1 MPDREWLLRHRRGLI
16 VFVLATGMLL
26 AGLWLV
32 SATFREWGW
41 AIWHALHLENDEA
54 LRRYFDSLGNW
65 APPASVLLMIA
76 QALIAPVPLSV
87 IALANGLA
95 FGVIGG
101 TLISL
106 VGYLAAALLS
116 FGLARAFGR
125 TLVERIM
132 GRDQKIPVGHWLEK
146 YGIWAL
152 FLVRLLPGMP
162 SDLMSFVAGMSR
174 MPVSSYTWVTIA
186 GFLPQA
192 FLYALVGD
200 RALQFVWLIF
210 AGSALI
216 TGGIGAVIWW
226 QNRNRQ
232 PQGELTRMEAQGD

>member
-1 MPDREWLLRHRRGLI
+1 LI
-16 VFVLATGMLL
+16 AVVLAAGVLL
-26 AGLWLV
+26 AGLWFG
-32 SATFREWGW
+32 SSTFRSWCW

-54 LRRYFDSLGNW
+54 LRRYFDSLGHW
-65 APPASVLLMIA
+65 APPASILLMIA

-101 TLISL
+101 TAISL
-106 VGYLAAALLS
+106 IGYLAAALLS

-132 GRDQKIPVGHWLEK
+132 GTDQKIPVGHWLEK

-216 TGGIGAVIWW
+216 TGGIAAVLWW
-226 QNRNRQ
+226 QNRKHQ
-232 PQGELTRMEAQGD
+232 PQDEIPALETQGD